1 MLCENKREF
10 VSAFLSEHEGGFP
23 RIEHLRAAA
32 EGTGA
37 PSVSDMG

>member
-10 VSAFLSEHEGGFP
+10 VSAFLSEREGGFP